1 MKRIWI
7 DIANSPHVLFFKPII
22 EKLKDEFEIIITL
35 RDFGQTIELA
45 KKFQLEFEVIGKHD
59 GKSKFKKFIGLFK
72 RANELKNFIKD
83 KKIDLALSHNSYH
96 QILCAKM
103 LKIKNITFMDFEGQI
118 ANHLAFRLSD
128 LVVVPKYFKRKYIK
142 LYGAKN
148 VKFYNGL
155 KEEVYLWN
163 FKDDK
168 DYILELS
175 IDRNLPICVI
185 RPPATSSLY
194 YKENKLFF
202 DVLNYVSKRAKV
214 ILILRTKEQI
224 EELNLK
230 KFLNEN
236 VIIPNNVLDGPRLL
250 YWTDFTISAGGTMN
264 RESALLGTPTYSI
277 FKGIKSGVDEYLES
291 VGILKYIQSPEEI
304 EIKKK
309 REFKKL
315 VNEPTVLNEIIEIVK
330 HALKYGYASHYF

>member
-1 MKRIWI
+1 MKTIWI

-22 EKLKDEFEIIITL
+22 ERLRDSYNIFITI

-45 KKFQLEFEVIGKHD
+45 RSFNLDFEIVGKHD
-59 GKSKFKKFIGLFK
+59 GKSKFKKLIGLLK
-72 RANELKNFIKD
+72 RAYELKDYVKT

-103 LKIKNITFMDFEGQI
+103 LKIRTITFMDFEGQV

-128 LVVVPKYFKRKYIK
+128 LVVVPKYFKKDYLK

-148 VKFYNGL
+148 VKFYNGI
-155 KEEVYLWN
+155 KEEIYLWN
-163 FKDDK
+163 FEDIK
-168 DYILELS
+168 DYILEIG
-175 IDRNLPICVI
+175 IDRNLPVCVM
-185 RPPATSSLY
+185 RTPATSSLY
-194 YKENKLFF
+194 YKKNDLFF
-202 DVLNYVSKRAKV
+202 EVLKYVSSKAKV
-214 ILILRTKEQI
+214 ILVLRNKEQI
-224 EELNLK
+224 QELNLR

-236 VIIPNNVLDGPRLL
+236 VFIPDSILNGPRLL
-250 YWTDFTISAGGTMN
+250 YWADFTISAGGTMN

-291 VGILKYIQSPEEI
+291 TGFLRYIKSPNEI

-309 REFKKL
+309 TKFEKL
-315 VNEPTVLNEIIEIVK
+315 VNLPVVLNEILHIIRDM
-330 HALKYGYASHYF
+330 L

>member
-1 MKRIWI
+1 MKTIWI

-22 EKLKDEFEIIITL
+22 ERLRDSYNILITI

-45 KKFQLEFEVIGKHD
+45 RSFNLDFEIVGKHD
-59 GKSKFKKFIGLFK
+59 GKSKFKKLIGLLK
-72 RANELKNFIKD
+72 RAYELKDYVKT

-103 LKIKNITFMDFEGQI
+103 LKIRTITFMDFEGQV

-128 LVVVPKYFKRKYIK
+128 LVVVPKYFKKDYLK

-148 VKFYNGL
+148 VKFYNGI
-155 KEEVYLWN
+155 KEEIYLWN
-163 FKDDK
+163 FEDIK
-168 DYILELS
+168 DYILEIG
-175 IDRNLPICVI
+175 IDRNLPVCVM
-185 RPPATSSLY
+185 RTPATSSLY
-194 YKENKLFF
+194 YKKNDLFF
-202 DVLNYVSKRAKV
+202 EVLKYVSSKAKV
-214 ILILRTKEQI
+214 ILVLRNKEQI
-224 EELNLK
+224 QELNLS

-236 VIIPNNVLDGPRLL
+236 VFIPDSILNGPRLL
-250 YWTDFTISAGGTMN
+250 YWADFTISAGGTMN

-291 VGILKYIQSPEEI
+291 TGFLRYIKSPNEI

-309 REFKKL
+309 TKFEKL
-315 VNEPTVLNEIIEIVK
+315 VNLPVVLNEILHIIRDM
-330 HALKYGYASHYF
+330 L